1 VSRNARSNRVWLAIA
16 LCVAATVLP
25 SPGAGAAPSGLRIS
39 VPENESMLVHGEYPP
54 IRSSCV
60 APEQPV
66 LHARY
71 RGTIEVVARDDG
83 SLALIGELPFE
94 DYIKGIAEVPRDWP
108 MEALKAQVVA
118 ARTYALN
125 RLQAG
130 TDGDYDLCATT
141 ACQVYVGMEVE
152 AGPWGDRWIRAVD
165 QTAGEILSYRGR
177 PAVTYYS
184 STSPGHTFDVEDVF
198 GGEALPYLRGHDER
212 DDGASPLA
220 HWQVEVPF
228 DDLGRF
234 LAAAGL
240 DPGGRIR
247 SVGVGEGGVRIS
259 GRRAVTVSKD
269 GLRDTLNEWAE
280 CLMPDRYPT
289 FERDAYQLPQTVP
302 SIWYRVRTEGDTLVL
317 AGRGWGHGIGMVQWG
332 AYGKAR
338 RGLGYAD
345 ILAAYYGGL
354 RPTAVDLPGTIRIL
368 IAEGLRSITVAP
380 TASAT
385 TNPAVG
391 PGAPWRITAAD
402 GLRLRRSGHPSPLLS
417 IDDVRVPRTIT
428 AGDPVPVR
436 LTASDDVT
444 VQVQLLASG
453 ENPPGPPRPF
463 EEGSIRFRETLATEP
478 GTARVLVTATDGV
491 DTVASRPVSIAVE
504 PAASPEAS
512 QSPPLVAAPPP
523 ADEEPQRNVGTAI
536 LAAVLIAIALAALL
550 VLTARRRTGLHRR

>member
-16 LCVAATVLP
+16 LCAAATVVR
-25 SPGAGAAPSGLRIS
+25 SPGADAAPSRLRIA

-54 IRSSCV
+54 IQSSCV

-165 QTAGEILSYRGR
+165 QTAGEILSHRGE
-177 PAVTYYS
+177 PAITYYS

-220 HWQVEVPF
+220 HWEVEVPF
-228 DDLGRF
+228 DDLRRF

-240 DPGGRIR
+240 DSGGTIR

-289 FERDAYQLPQTVP
+289 FERGGYQLPQTVP
-302 SIWYRVRTEGDTLVL
+302 SIWYRVRADEDALVL

-368 IAEGLRSITVAP
+368 IAEGLRGITVAP

-385 TNPAVG
+385 TSPAVG
-391 PGAPWRITAAD
+391 PGAPWRITAVN
-402 GLRLRRSGHPSPLLS
+402 GLRVRRSGQPPPLLR
-417 IDDVRVPRTIT
+417 IDDVRVPRKIT
-428 AGDPVPVR
+428 PGEPMPVR

-444 VQVQLLASG
+444 VQVQLLGNG
-453 ENPPGPPRPF
+453 ENPPGAPRPF
-463 EEGSIRFRETLATEP
+463 EGGSIRFRETLGTEP
-478 GTARVLVTATDGV
+478 GQYRVRVTATDGV
-491 DTVASRPVSIAVE
+491 DTVASRPVSIVVE

-512 QSPPLVAAPPP
+512 PSPPPVAAPPR
-523 ADEEPQRNVGTAI
+523 ADEEPPRNVPTAI
-536 LAAVLIAIALAALL
+536 LAAVLIAVALAALL